1 MLIDRQDFVS
11 KTGFPAS
18 AENGEVFLYCGF
30 SDLEIDG
37 RGFDGALIGCKFEN
51 IDWYWGLFNEVLI
64 SKTKFVG
71 CKFRGTSFVG
81 CRFLDCEFAGCE
93 FAADNVGGFCK
104 FKDCVLV
111 ECKFRDARPRRLNRT
126 NYHSLWARVYTDV
139 PRLNA
144 LVWQNSLTD
153 TELDIV

>member
-1 MLIDRQDFVS
+1 LLIDRQNFVS

-81 CRFLDCEFAGCE
+81 CRFLYCEFEGCE
-93 FAADNVGGFCK
+93 FAADNVGGFSK

-111 ECKFRDARPRRLNRT
+111 ECKFRRCASATIESDEPSLFMGTRLYGCT
-126 NYHSLWARVYTDV
+126 QAECVGLAE
-139 PRLNA
+139 
-144 LVWQNSLTD
+144 LVN
-153 TELDIV
+153 